1 MTQQDESGPCK
12 DRRVLWAWLTQL
24 LLGQVASPRSSPE
37 SRELKEAPALWRVV
51 DLSLSL
57 PSLPSQ
63 ASRYDLNGR
72 ERGSSGVT
80 SIRASISS
88 PAVAPLGVS
97 RCYSIV

>member
-63 ASRYDLNGR
+63 ACRCDLNGR
-72 ERGSSGVT
+72 ERLIWGHFHQGFHLLPHCSQ
-80 SIRASISS
+80 R
-88 PAVAPLGVS
+88 
-97 RCYSIV
+97 